1 MRNTH
6 LAATLLLTLL
16 ALSGQTQVLANTEED
31 AVLSAARSPSTSS
44 SPTTRIAYP
53 LPEALLGHWVTDDGR
68 THYYFSADELIIVNW
83 LENHNEDAIP
93 YKQTIAY
100 NITTINEGEN
110 RVRLEVATR
119 LGWAQSRLL
128 HFAPDRQALTES
140 MTILGHSYRTAWTYV
155 DNQQQPSQKSFELGN
170 G

>member
-1 MRNTH
+1 MRNTP

-16 ALSGQTQVLANTEED
+16 TLSGQPQVLANTEAD
-31 AVLSAARSPSTSS
+31 AVLSAARTPSTSS
-44 SPTTRIAYP
+44 STRVSYP
-53 LPEALLGHWVTDDGR
+53 LPEALLGHWVTNDGR

-83 LENHNEDAIP
+83 LENHNQEAIP
-93 YKQTIAY
+93 YKQTIPY
-100 NITTINEGEN
+100 NITAINEGEN

-140 MTILGHSYRTAWTYV
+140 MNILGHSYRTAWTYV
-155 DNQQQPSQKSFELGN
+155 GSQQQPLQKSFELGN